1 MTQSDPSDVPEMS
14 RSDRSGHWAVG
25 GLVAGCVATL
35 LWCGLL
41 MTLGGWAVGII
52 EF

>member
-1 MTQSDPSDVPEMS
+1 MTQSEPSDVPERS
-14 RSDRSGHWAVG
+14 RSDLARHWAVG